1 MNHWTHPDHPR
12 RGEYARTVEMLQ
24 NVEKEAEA
32 MMAGFS
38 AKFAEGQA
46 ARRELISDLEKLK
59 ATLIAKKE
67 AAKEKRLAEEKA
79 KEGGEGTQDND
90 N

>member
-1 MNHWTHPDHPR
+1 
-12 RGEYARTVEMLQ
+12 MLR
-24 NVEKEAEA
+24 NVEKDAEA

-46 ARRELISDLEKLK
+46 ARKELVSELEKLK

-79 KEGGEGTQDND
+79 KEEEEKPVAEEQAKGGGKDIQDND
-90 N
+90 S

>member
-1 MNHWTHPDHPR
+1 
-12 RGEYARTVEMLQ
+12 MLQ

-46 ARRELISDLEKLK
+46 ARRELISELEKLK
-59 ATLIAKKE
+59 ATLIAKKTSRE
-67 AAKEKRLAEEKA
+67 KAAKEKAKEEEEKHVAEEKA